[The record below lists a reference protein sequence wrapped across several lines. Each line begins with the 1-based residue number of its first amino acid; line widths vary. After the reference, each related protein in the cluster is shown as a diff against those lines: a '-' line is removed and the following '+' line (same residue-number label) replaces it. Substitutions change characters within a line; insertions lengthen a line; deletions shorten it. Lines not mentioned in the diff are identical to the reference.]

1 MRIRALQHG
10 VNMTPVALAPPIS
23 AIAAVAMALTALT
36 MVLTPGPNMI
46 YLASRSISQ
55 GRRAGLIS
63 LAGTGVGF
71 IAYMLM
77 ANLGLAVV
85 FVAVPWLF
93 IGLKAAGVAYLAYLA
108 WHALRPRGR
117 GVFEIRDLPRDSNS
131 RLFRRGLITNLLNP
145 KVAIM
150 YLTVIPQ
157 FIDPQRGHPLLQGL
171 TLGTLQITV
180 SLTVNTLIVIAAG
193 SIARFFARRP
203 SWAIWQRRTTGILL
217 GAVVVL
223 LAVEVPDRAHT

>member
-1 MRIRALQHG
+1 MALHHG
-10 VNMTPVALAPPIS
+10 VKMTLAALAPPIS
-23 AIAAVAMALTALT
+23 AAAAVAMVLTALT

-63 LAGTGVGF
+63 LAGTGLGF
-71 IAYMLM
+71 IVYMLM

-108 WHALRPRGR
+108 WQALRPGGQ
-117 GVFEIRDLPRDSNS
+117 GVFEIHDLPRDSNR
-131 RLFRRGLITNLLNP
+131 RLFRMGLITNLLNP

-157 FIDPQRGHPLLQGL
+157 FIDPQRGHPVLQGL
-171 TLGTLQITV
+171 TLGLLQITV
-180 SLTVNTLIVIAAG
+180 SLTVNALIVIAAG
-193 SIARFFARRP
+193 SIASFLAHRP
-203 SWAIWQRRTTGILL
+203 HWAVWQRRTTGILL
-217 GAVVVL
+217 GTVALL
-223 LAVEVPDRAHT
+223 LALEVPDRAHI

>member
-1 MRIRALQHG
+1 
-10 VNMTPVALAPPIS
+10 
-23 AIAAVAMALTALT
+23 MALTALT

-46 YLASRSISQ
+46 YLVSRSISQ

-63 LAGTGVGF
+63 LAGTGLGF

-108 WHALRPRGR
+108 WQTLRPSGR
-117 GVFEIRDLPRDSNS
+117 GVFEIRDLARDSNW
-131 RLFRRGLITNLLNP
+131 RLFRMGLITNLLNP

-150 YLTVIPQ
+150 YVTVIPQ

-171 TLGTLQITV
+171 TLGLLQITV
-180 SLTVNTLIVIAAG
+180 SVTINALIVIAAG
-193 SIARFFARRP
+193 SIASFLAHRP
-203 SWAIWQRRTTGILL
+203 SWAIWQRRTTGFLL
-217 GAVVVL
+217 GAVALL
-223 LAVEVPDRAHT
+223 LAFEVPDRAHI

>member
-1 MRIRALQHG
+1 
-10 VNMTPVALAPPIS
+10 MTLTALAPPVS
-23 AIAAVAMALTALT
+23 AAAAVAMVLTALT

-63 LAGTGVGF
+63 LAGTGLGF

-85 FVAVPWLF
+85 FVAAPWLF

-108 WHALRPRGR
+108 WQALRPSGR
-117 GVFEIRDLPRDSNS
+117 GVFEIRDLPRDSTS
-131 RLFRRGLITNLLNP
+131 RPFRMGLVTNLLNP

-171 TLGTLQITV
+171 TLGLLQITV
-180 SLTVNTLIVIAAG
+180 SLIVNALIVIAAG
-193 SIARFFARRP
+193 SIASFLAHRP
-203 SWAIWQRRTTGILL
+203 NWAIWQRRTTGVLL
-217 GAVVVL
+217 GAVALL
-223 LAVEVPDRAHT
+223 LALEVPDRAHI

>member
-1 MRIRALQHG
+1 MPHIFL
-10 VNMTPVALAPPIS
+10 TSPVS
-23 AIAAVAMALTALT
+23 ATAAVAMVVTALT

-46 YLASRSISQ
+46 YLASRSIGQ

-71 IAYMLM
+71 VVYMLI

-93 IGLKAAGVAYLAYLA
+93 IGLKAAGVVYLAYLA
-108 WHALRPRGR
+108 WQALRPHGR
-117 GVFEIRDLPRDSNS
+117 GVFGIRDLPRDSCS
-131 RLFRRGLITNLLNP
+131 RLFRMGLVTNLLNP

-157 FIDPQRGHPLLQGL
+157 FIDTQRGSPVAQGLCLGLLQIG
-171 TLGTLQITV
+171 V
-180 SLTVNTLIVIAAG
+180 SLTVNALIVVAAG
-193 SIARFFARRP
+193 SIASVLARRP
-203 SWAIWQRRTTGILL
+203 RWAT
-217 GAVVVL
+217 
-223 LAVEVPDRAHT
+223 